1 MIEGHF
7 ILDIV
12 SGDVHILWLY
22 NIMDRIYKYNSNA
35 SYEPNGGTYLQLITA
50 KDLYIQN
57 ITVAENGGHSDS
69 FQVKFPNV
77 FTNYP
82 LGAVRVEDQKFKDW
96 DHYKFTIWQSQLNFV
111 VFCASSACG
120 VSVEH
125 LNAKEPMIRSIYRF
139 HVYYHIRRIL
149 KILEIPLPYE
159 NSFNQY
165 NNPYNHEKFIR
176 ICSEYGVS
184 NDLTKWRNQKY
195 FSTWQ
200 SRAWETGKP
209 GMSYINENSFSGWII
224 EKLDGLTMLGL
235 QKLSESVRDYA
246 YLILTSQ
253 TSTRDLIVGHE
264 GRNLDAQR
272 VFLNTFENVVNKRV
286 NIPED
291 IRRFQKT
298 LQYARSKVDYVIGEF
313 IYMLPSDMNLR
324 TGNIRNYNNK
334 ILISSPS
341 FKIGTNVKI
350 NLLSSEN
357 RRLSDDGEQ
366 AKLKDKPD
374 VKSKKVEM
382 VKTKPDVKSNKEH
395 KQDVKPN
402 IKFDRESKQDVKKPD
417 TNKITYEE
425 EKVALILGTTAV
437 FTVWWMFK

>member
-1 MIEGHF
+1 MSEH
-7 ILDIV
+7 D
-12 SGDVHILWLY
+12 
-22 NIMDRIYKYNSNA
+22 
-35 SYEPNGGTYLQLITA
+35 
-50 KDLYIQN
+50 
-57 ITVAENGGHSDS
+57 GHSDS
-69 FQVKFPNV
+69 FQIKFPNI
-77 FTNYP
+77 FMNYL
-82 LGAVRVEDQKFKDW
+82 LGAVRVEDQRFKDW
-96 DHYKFTIWQSQLNFV
+96 VQYKFTIWQSQLNFV

-149 KILEIPLPYE
+149 KILEIPLRYE

-165 NNPYNHEKFIR
+165 SNPYNHEKFIE

-184 NDLTKWRNQKY
+184 NDLTKWRDQKC

-209 GMSYINENSFSGWII
+209 GMSYINENSFSRWII
-224 EKLDGLTMLGL
+224 EKSEGLTTLGI

-253 TSTRDLIVGHE
+253 TSTRGPIVGHE
-264 GRNLDAQR
+264 ARNLDAQR
-272 VFLNTFENVVNKRV
+272 TFLNTFENIVVNRRV

-298 LQYARSKVDYVIGEF
+298 LQYARSKVDYAIGEF
-313 IYMLPSDMNLR
+313 VFMLPSDMNLR
-324 TGNIRNYNNK
+324 IGNVRNYNNK
-334 ILISSPS
+334 ILISSLS
-341 FKIGTNVKI
+341 FKIGTNVKV
-350 NLLSSEN
+350 NLDVKSKEV
-357 RRLSDDGEQ
+357 EMV
-366 AKLKDKPD
+366 KTEPD
-374 VKSKKVEM
+374 VKSKVI
-382 VKTKPDVKSNKEH
+382 TKPNIKPNKEH

-402 IKFDRESKQDVKKPD
+402 IKFDRESNQDVKKPD
-417 TNKITYEE
+417 TNEITYEE
-425 EKVALILGTTAV
+425 EKVALVLGISSV